1 VIKHSINGKCGKRE
15 REREKLEYFR
25 VRIKEKRKM
34 GLA

>member
-15 REREKLEYFR
+15 REKLEYFR
-25 VRIKEKRKM
+25 VRMMEKRKM

>member
-1 VIKHSINGKCGKRE
+1 MENVERERE

-25 VRIKEKRKM
+25 VRMMEKRKM